1 MSSDQ
6 VKEIMS
12 LSGLEVL
19 RGYISGRF
27 APPSMAQT
35 LSFDLVEASEGF
47 VAFEGTPTDK
57 VLNPLGA
64 VHGGWALTLIDSACG
79 AAGHTMLPPGVGYGT
94 LETKANMV
102 RAISPKTGRLRCEGR
117 VLNAGR
123 SIITCE
129 AKLTGPDGKLYA
141 HGTST
146 CMIVRPEGNRT

>member
-1 MSSDQ
+1 MAEPSEA
-6 VKEIMS
+6 KKMMG
-12 LSGLEVL
+12 LSGLEAL
-19 RGYISGRF
+19 RGIIAGAF
-27 APPSMAQT
+27 APPSICAT
-35 LSFDLVEASEGF
+35 LNFDLVEVSEGF
-47 VAFEGTPTDK
+47 AAFEGTPTDK

-79 AAGHTMLPPGVGYGT
+79 AAGHTMLPGAGYGT

-102 RAISPKTGRLRCEGR
+102 RAISPQTGKLRCEGR

-146 CMIVRPEGNRT
+146 CMIVRPEGTKT